1 MAKTVIVTGANGY
14 LGRAVTEKLHD
25 EGYFIEAAV
34 GPGKEFEFS
43 GENCFTESAN
53 LLSEAEAYG
62 YVTRVIDRSG
72 RVDAAVLLVGGFAA
86 GTLRETNAV
95 LLDKMI
101 DLNFRTAFHLVRPLL
116 DHFEEEGGGHLVFIA
131 AKPVFSAKAGR
142 ELFAYTLSKTMLVKM
157 AELINAEPKKKN
169 ISAAV
174 IAPSVIDT
182 PPNRKAMPKEDF
194 SKWVPPAKIADAI
207 AFLLSEP
214 GLMLHRPV
222 LEIYNKV

>member
-1 MAKTVIVTGANGY
+1 MAKTVIITGAGGH
-14 LGRAVTEKLHD
+14 LGRAVVKKLHQ

-34 GPGKEFEFS
+34 GPRSAPEFE
-43 GENCFTESAN
+43 GENYFAESVN
-53 LLSEAEAYG
+53 LLDENEARG
-62 YVTRVIDRSG
+62 YLNGVIDRSG
-72 RVDAAVLLVGGFAA
+72 KVDAAVLLVGGFAP
-86 GTLRETNAV
+86 GTLRETNTA

-101 DLNFRTAFHLVRPLL
+101 NLNFRTAFHLVHPLL
-116 DHFEEEGGGHLVFIA
+116 GHFEEEGGGHFVFVA

-142 ELFAYTLSKTMLVKM
+142 ELFAYTLSKSMLVKM
-157 AELINAEPKKKN
+157 AELINTEPKKKN

-194 SKWVPPAKIADAI
+194 SKWVPPAQIAEAI
-207 AFLLSEP
+207 AFLLSEA

-222 LEIYNKV
+222 LEIYNRG